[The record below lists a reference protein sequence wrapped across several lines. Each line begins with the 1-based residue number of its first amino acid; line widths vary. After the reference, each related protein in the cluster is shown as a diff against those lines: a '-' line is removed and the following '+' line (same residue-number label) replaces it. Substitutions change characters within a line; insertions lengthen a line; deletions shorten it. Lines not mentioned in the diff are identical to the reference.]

1 MSQENKRLPEII
13 NAHDN
18 FADVCDRACSGD
30 TVIIS
35 RGGRGNVV
43 MLSEGEY
50 NELVKAR
57 KNAEYLA
64 MLDRSIEEARS
75 GQFIMKTIEEL
86 ESCE

>member
-1 MSQENKRLPEII
+1 MTTMSSIDAR
-13 NAHDN
+13 DN
-18 FADVCDRACSGD
+18 FADVCDRAYSGY

-35 RGGRGNVV
+35 HGGRGNVV
-43 MLSEGEY
+43 MLSKREY

-75 GQFIMKTIEEL
+75 GQLIVKTIEEL

>member
-1 MSQENKRLPEII
+1 MTTI
-13 NAHDN
+13 NAVDARDN

-35 RGGRGNVV
+35 RRENGNVV
-43 MLSEGEY
+43 MLSEHEY

-64 MLDRSIEEARS
+64 MLDRSIGEARS
-75 GQFIMKTIEEL
+75 GQLIVKSVEEL

>member
-1 MSQENKRLPEII
+1 MTTISSIEAR
-13 NAHDN
+13 DN
-18 FADVCDRACSGD
+18 FADVFDRACSGD
-30 TVIIS
+30 TIVIS

-50 NELVKAR
+50 NGLVKAR

-64 MLDRSIEEARS
+64 MLDRSIGEARS
-75 GQFIMKTIEEL
+75 GQLIVKTIEEL